1 MRNNQGLWKCQLLV
15 LVDTTHSEKQI
26 KGRAKRPQPS
36 SLAERDAPTCH
47 PTAGLHRERER
58 ERKMSLLHLYYGY
71 KHISWDRVLCLISRW
86 AHPSADR
93 LFLWKQAHYLCT
105 NNSSTNSIY
114 QNTAVWPENVSTVA
128 AATRWIPSEPQSRGG
143 SYKCFFTGTFYCF
156 IPESCNHNHTVESL
170 ESYEKTP
177 VATDSISSAFE
188 LICF

>member
-1 MRNNQGLWKCQLLV
+1 MSPDR
-15 LVDTTHSEKQI
+15 
-26 KGRAKRPQPS
+26 RPSQ
-36 SLAERDAPTCH
+36 
-47 PTAGLHRERER
+47 RERER
-58 ERKMSLLHLYYGY
+58 KKKMSLLHLYYGY
-71 KHISWDRVLCLISRW
+71 KHISWDRVLYLISRW